1 MDLLFLLPFSRFGIT
16 ARVQRPKKFAL
27 SAAVTGIY
35 QIHIANTHQQFAHG
49 AAAKATLKT
58 IASGA
63 RAVAKYRIKQP
74 ARRRKCQCSKHAS
87 TAAGA
92 GTRVSL

>member
-1 MDLLFLLPFSRFGIT
+1 MISLFLLPFSRFGII
-16 ARVQRPKKFAL
+16 ARVQRPKRLAL
-27 SAAVTGIY
+27 RAAVTGIY
-35 QIHIANTHQQFAHG
+35 QNHMANTHQQFAHG

-58 IASGA
+58 IANVARGA
-63 RAVAKYRIKQP
+63 AKYRIKQP
-74 ARRRKCQCSKHAS
+74 VKRRKCQCSKRAS